1 MGNGKG
7 KQRMALKYNI
17 VKTSKYKRDCKAA
30 EKSGLDIEK
39 LELVVRLLA
48 ADIAL
53 PPRNRDHALTGN
65 WRGYRE
71 CHIGPDWLLVY
82 AKDEGELEL
91 VLVRT
96 GSHSKLQIGG

>member
-1 MGNGKG
+1 MK
-7 KQRMALKYNI
+7 LKYNVI
-17 VKTSKYKRDCKAA
+17 KSTKFKRDCKAA
-30 EKSGLDIEK
+30 AKSGLDLEK

-48 ADIAL
+48 ADVAL
-53 PPRNRDHALTGN
+53 PPKNRDHALTGN

-82 AKDEGELEL
+82 AKDEGALEL

-96 GSHSKLQIGG
+96 GSHAKLQIGG

>member
-1 MGNGKG
+1 MK
-7 KQRMALKYNI
+7 LKYNVI
-17 VKTSKYKRDCKAA
+17 KSTKFKRDCKAA
-30 EKSGLDIEK
+30 EKSGLDLEK

-48 ADIAL
+48 ADVTL

-82 AKDEGELEL
+82 AKDEGALEL

>member
-1 MGNGKG
+1 MK
-7 KQRMALKYNI
+7 LKYNVI
-17 VKTSKYKRDCKAA
+17 KSTKFKRDCKAA
-30 EKSGLDIEK
+30 AKSGLDLEK

-48 ADIAL
+48 ADVAL
-53 PPRNRDHALTGN
+53 PPKNRDHALTGN

-82 AKDEGELEL
+82 AKDEGALEL

>member
-1 MGNGKG
+1 MK
-7 KQRMALKYNI
+7 LKYNVI
-17 VKTSKYKRDCKAA
+17 KSTKFKRDCKAA
-30 EKSGLDIEK
+30 AKSGLDLEK

-48 ADIAL
+48 ADVAL
-53 PPRNRDHALTGN
+53 PPKNRDHALTGN

-71 CHIGPDWLLVY
+71 CHVGPDWLLVY
-82 AKDEGELEL
+82 AKDEGALEL